1 MGAKGYMAKQEKRR
15 SVDFSK
21 KEMTKLSACK
31 SDAAFDYR
39 MKKLAE
45 HYGIDLSELKQD
57 SDVRKGECFYPAEC
71 GELIALLARCY
82 PFNPVS
88 KQGNASDNT
97 SGRDICAYYTVL
109 VQEIEALPE
118 ELRDMVHSLPSYF
131 TAKKLTIWTDR
142 ISRILMNFVLSYV
155 EHAQED
161 MGALLQR
168 LSVDM
173 DKADYMD
180 FFNQYMLK
188 QAATSNRVA
197 MEQDSVEIRELL
209 KVMGLGIKEHEDMF
223 TIQNASLD
231 YEMAKLINF
240 LLFEVSKHKNDMGF
254 EDDNRTREE
263 YYKDVLRRYV
273 DKHRLD
279 LDEEIMNRY
288 VEGATGW
295 NTVEDKI
302 RNGDRVHEMAMTTDK
317 VIETIKRDIELMEN
331 QLVKMK
337 GELSELQG
345 LSEEEKAIRDKSCFE
360 MIDEINAAYI
370 RKCEANR
377 EMQTSIYD
385 SSDKFVGRILWEFL
399 NIKV

>member
-1 MGAKGYMAKQEKRR
+1 MAKQEKRR

-21 KEMTKLSACK
+21 KEMTELSACK

-57 SDVRKGECFYPAEC
+57 SDVRQGESFYPAEC
-71 GELIALLARCY
+71 DELIALLARCY

-97 SGRDICAYYTVL
+97 SGRDICDYYTVL
-109 VQEIEALPE
+109 VQEIEDLPE

-131 TAKKLTIWTDR
+131 TAKKLTIWTER
-142 ISRILMNFVLSYV
+142 ISGILMNFVLSFV
-155 EHAQED
+155 EHTQED

-168 LSVDM
+168 LSIDM

-188 QAATSNRVA
+188 RVAINNRVA
-197 MEQDSVEIRELL
+197 MEQGGVEIRELL
-209 KVMGLGIKEHEDMF
+209 KAMGLGIKEHEDLF

-231 YEMAKLINF
+231 YEIAKLINS

-254 EDDNRTREE
+254 EEDDRTREE
-263 YYKDVLRRYV
+263 YYKDVLGLYV
-273 DKHRLD
+273 DKHRLE
-279 LDEEIMNRY
+279 LDEMTINRY
-288 VEGATGW
+288 VKGATDW
-295 NTVEDKI
+295 DTVEDRI
-302 RNGDRVHEMAMTTDK
+302 RNGDRVHEMAITTDK
-317 VIETIKRDIELMEN
+317 EIEAVKQNIEFMES
-331 QLVKMK
+331 QIVKMRE
-337 GELSELQG
+337 ELSQLQG
-345 LSEEEKAIRDKSCFE
+345 LSEEEKAIRDKSCFD
-360 MIDEINAAYI
+360 MIDDVNAAYI

-385 SSDKFVGRILWEFL
+385 GSDKFVGRILWEFL
-399 NIKV
+399 NIKT